1 MKDYSLQR
9 NTEAPST
16 TPQGQVTPTQA
27 PPSQQS
33 QGQNMPQATRI
44 QAPQYQPQQ
53 SISHMEQLSQA
64 SQQSKTETENAL
76 LREALAMSAQN
87 LEALVKQSVKSQEEF
102 QHQIEVRYQRIR
114 EETGA
119 TQITLLEWVEEMRMI
134 MSQNNENYTEMWSN
148 LEGLM
153 NQNHQQ
159 YQDQLIQLHNQNQ
172 LFSKSLNEILIGVVD
187 KLVEQVKND
196 TVTALNSNMSAMNS
210 VVDENLANMRSV
222 VIEHIESILE
232 AHKLMQECNQQ
243 VIDYDKSLKTKLDNS
258 IKKYNTAITRLFQL
272 NNKEKLY
279 FRLGI
284 FGGIATPVVLIVG
297 WIGRGVINFF
307 S

>member
-1 MKDYSLQR
+1 
-9 NTEAPST
+9 
-16 TPQGQVTPTQA
+16 
-27 PPSQQS
+27 
-33 QGQNMPQATRI
+33 MPQATRI

-119 TQITLLEWVEEMRMI
+119 TQITLLEWIEEMRMI

-148 LEGLM
+148 LESLIQ
-153 NQNHQQ
+153 QNHQK
-159 YQDQLIQLHNQNQ
+159 YQDQLSQLHNQNQ
-172 LFSKSLNEILIGVVD
+172 LFSKSLNEILIEVVD

-196 TVTALNSNMSAMNS
+196 TVTALNGNMSAMNNA
-210 VVDENLANMRSV
+210 VDENLTNMRSV

-232 AHKLMQECNQQ
+232 AHKLMQECNKQ
-243 VIDYDKSLKTKLDNS
+243 VVDYDKSLKTKLDNS
-258 IKKYNTAITRLFQL
+258 IKKYNTSITRLFQL